1 MPLHLPPISRRR
13 FLAGSMAAASAMAL
27 GDALWGADERPPADR
42 DPHRFA
48 LLSDVHIAADPAAVL
63 RKVTMAENLKKVIA
77 EVTALSPLPAAAAIN
92 GDLALGTG
100 EAGDYAT
107 LLDLLKPLRAAG
119 LPVHLG
125 LGNHDRRDRFRAALP
140 AGDRADAPLKDREA
154 YVVESPRA
162 NWFVLDSLTD
172 TNKVPGTV
180 GDEQRRWL
188 AEGLDARKDKPALV
202 MVHHNPDR
210 EDPTRGGLTDTV
222 ALLEMLTSRRQV
234 KALIFGHTHHWSFE
248 EEAGMHLINLPPVAY
263 IFQEGDPSGWVDV
276 KLAEAG
282 ASFELRCVDPAQK
295 QHGEKR
301 ELKWRDA

>member
-1 MPLHLPPISRRR
+1 MPIHLPPLSRRR
-13 FLAGSMAAASAMAL
+13 FLAGTIAAASAIAL
-27 GDALWGADERPPADR
+27 GDTLWSADDRTPADR

-63 RKVTMAENLKKVIA
+63 RKVTMAEHLKKVAA
-77 EVTALSPLPAAAAIN
+77 EVAALSPLPAWSVIN
-92 GDLALGTG
+92 GDLAMGTG

-119 LPVHLG
+119 LPVHLA
-125 LGNHDRRDRFRAALP
+125 LGNHDRRDRFRDALS
-140 AGDRADAPLKDREA
+140 ATDRADTPLKDREA

-162 NWFVLDSLTD
+162 NWFVLDSLGE

-180 GDEQRRWL
+180 GDEQRKWL
-188 AEGLDARKDKPALV
+188 ADGLDARKDKPAIV

-222 ALLEMLTSRRQV
+222 ALLELLASRKQA

-248 EEAGMHLINLPPVAY
+248 EEAGMHMINLPPVAY

-276 KLAEAG
+276 NVTTAG
-282 ASFELRCVDPAQK
+282 ASFELRCVDRTQK
-295 QHGEKR
+295 QHGEKH
-301 ELKWRDA
+301 ELKWREG